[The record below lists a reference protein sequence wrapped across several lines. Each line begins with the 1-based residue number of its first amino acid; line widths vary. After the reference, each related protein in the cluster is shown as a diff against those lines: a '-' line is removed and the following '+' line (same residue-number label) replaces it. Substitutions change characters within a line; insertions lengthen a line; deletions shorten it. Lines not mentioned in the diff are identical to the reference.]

1 MAKCRQCNV
10 TISDETTVCPLCRC
24 VVEAEAGTGS
34 APENGVAVNGYHA
47 GVLTRINEY
56 PDVWLRQR
64 KIKHFCN
71 LILVAVLAGSAVLA
85 IVNFALPHESWWSL
99 IPITAMAYTYAVFR
113 LIFVSRK
120 GYRRKIFVPLI
131 LALVLM
137 LVIDIE
143 TGFYGWSM
151 NYVFPSGILVTD
163 LIIVILMLT
172 NLKNW
177 QSYIIMQ
184 IVTMAVAL
192 IPMALWV
199 TGIITSPLL
208 SVIAMAA
215 SVLLFLTALIM
226 GDRTARGELKRRFHI
241 R

>member
-10 TISDETTVCPLCRC
+10 TISDDTAVCPLCRC
-24 VVEAEAGTGS
+24 VVEAETGADS
-34 APENGVAVNGYHA
+34 ALESSVAAVEHHVVA
-47 GVLTRINEY
+47 QPRINEY
-56 PDVWLRQR
+56 PDVWLRHR
-64 KIKHFCN
+64 RMKHFCN
-71 LILVAVLAGSAVLA
+71 LILVVVLAGSAALA

-99 IPITAMAYTYAVFR
+99 IPIAAMVYVYVIFR
-113 LIFVSRK
+113 LVFVSRK
-120 GYRRKIFVPLI
+120 GYRWKTFAPLI
-131 LALVLM
+131 LALILM
-137 LVIDIE
+137 LIIDIE

-184 IVTMAVAL
+184 IVTLVIAL
-192 IPMALWV
+192 IPMVLWAAR
-199 TGIITSPLL
+199 IITSPML
-208 SVIAMAA
+208 SVIALAV
-215 SVLLFLTALIM
+215 SVLLFLAVLIM

-241 R
+241 V